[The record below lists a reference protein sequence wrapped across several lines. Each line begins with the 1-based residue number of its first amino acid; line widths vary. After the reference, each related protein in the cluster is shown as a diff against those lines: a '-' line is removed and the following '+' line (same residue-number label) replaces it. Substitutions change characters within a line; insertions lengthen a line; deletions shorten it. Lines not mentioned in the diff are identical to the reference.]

1 MATFLEHTLRS
12 SPCIHRDRS
21 RSRSTHFRTRA
32 GRFSEG
38 YRVVATKRLAP
49 FLPEEVAEVA
59 PEVEPLALLTPST
72 VSRLPR
78 QPEAGLLSRRHQ
90 RRDRYP
96 VGPHRALRSRSPLT
110 LFDIFGATRDEAQR
124 EVRMHDA
131 NAQPNIGSAA
141 IARPRGVH
149 DANAQP
155 NIGSAAIAHPL
166 RVHDANAQPNI
177 GSAAI
182 AHPLRVHDANAQ
194 PNAGSAAIAHPLRV
208 HDANA
213 QPNIGNAAFAHPW
226 RVHDANAQPNIG
238 SAAIALPRRMHD
250 AHDRPGPEVV
260 TGLPSMLEDTSLQPQ
275 SRTIS
280 ALFNF
285 VHHGH
290 RVNDQN
296 GGDAEGA
303 LGAVEGVLGGEG
315 PAARGR
321 AGEDAAEAEEQGL
334 SGRPGGGHG
343 DRPRSST
350 DAALLYALVVHNS
363 HAQDPRRRRPR
374 FGVAAAGR

>member
-1 MATFLEHTLRS
+1 MAIFLKHTLRS

-38 YRVVATKRLAP
+38 DRVVATKRLAP

-72 VSRLPR
+72 FSRLPR
-78 QPEAGLLSRRHQ
+78 QPEAALLSRRHQ
-90 RRDRYP
+90 RRDRHP

-110 LFDIFGATRDEAQR
+110 LFDIFDATRDEAQR
-124 EVRMHDA
+124 GVRMHDA

-141 IARPRGVH
+141 IASPR
-149 DANAQP
+149 
-155 NIGSAAIAHPL
+155 

-177 GSAAI
+177 ASAAI
-182 AHPLRVHDANAQ
+182 ARPR
-194 PNAGSAAIAHPLRV
+194 
-208 HDANA
+208 
-213 QPNIGNAAFAHPW
+213 

-238 SAAIALPRRMHD
+238 SAAIALPRRVHD
-250 AHDRPGPEVV
+250 AHDRPGPDVV
-260 TGLPSMLEDTSLQPQ
+260 TGLPSMLEDTSLQTQ

-303 LGAVEGVLGGEG
+303 VGAVEGVLGGEG

-334 SGRPGGGHG
+334 SDRPGGGHG

-350 DAALLYALVVHNS
+350 DAALLYALVTHNS
-363 HAQDPRRRRPR
+363 HAQDPRRRSPR